1 MFKGIAKCDIGASTG
16 LIKWEDNWTAFMDKM
31 LQMKAIQIESKLLY
45 VAVGLRKL
53 TIDPLKHNQIVESF
67 KDNESLIPVH
77 VYKESNIIKY
87 DLVPTLTLLNYFC
100 ADLAELNFVE
110 LQLCLFPRRNC
121 FGPNSWCQN
130 RTICSILLLLHEQ
143 VQNK

>member
-1 MFKGIAKCDIGASTG
+1 MFKGIARCDIGASTG

-67 KDNESLIPVH
+67 KDKESLIPVH

-110 LQLCLFPRRNC
+110 LQLCLFPRRNLVWSQ
-121 FGPNSWCQN
+121 FWRNISLFRIKGRLTSPS
-130 RTICSILLLLHEQ
+130 
-143 VQNK
+143 